1 MGFQRKRWKISK
13 VTYTAIQFLLLT
25 TTNTTNNNKQQ
36 QNKEFVSQILYLM
49 VLLCVIFKRVWY
61 ARRFECSCKRCS
73 CSTENNLQTDFKKLH
88 EKMLTINKKNKI
100 RWNTYR
106 DNNFHLRRQVLRL
119 KCLLKILSHVR
130 FSFFFFKV
138 NSLAEYLF
146 YKPAFQYLLFFEMNS
161 RQGNRSKLS
170 FYQQNYN

>member
-61 ARRFECSCKRCS
+61 ARHFECSCKRCS
-73 CSTENNLQTDFKKLH
+73 CSTENNLQSDIKKLH

-119 KCLLKILSHVR
+119 KCLLKILSHVS
-130 FSFFFFKV
+130 FSFFF
-138 NSLAEYLF
+138 L
-146 YKPAFQYLLFFEMNS
+146 
-161 RQGNRSKLS
+161 SKQPCRMFIL
-170 FYQQNYN
+170 